1 MIKRV
6 WLPLIAL
13 FAMPF
18 FSHAWDPL
26 PEEIEGWFMQG
37 VRYYKGEEGVE
48 PDFGKAISYWNR
60 AADQGYVQAQFNLGV
75 LYDTVG
81 TVQNPWE
88 AFRYY
93 KLAAD
98 KGYAPAQFNVGVAFE
113 KGDGIAKDL
122 RKAKH
127 YYGLAKNQNYA
138 PAIKRLQR
146 LTASSNK

>member
-6 WLPLIAL
+6 WVPLIAL

-26 PEEIEGWFMQG
+26 PEEIEGWFMEG
-37 VRYYKGEEGVE
+37 VRYYKGEEGGK

-60 AADQGYVQAQFNLGV
+60 AAEQGYAPAQFNLGV
-75 LYDTVG
+75 LYDTAD
-81 TVQNPWE
+81 TLQNPWE
-88 AFRYY
+88 AFKYY

-113 KGDGIAKDL
+113 KGEGIPKDL
-122 RKAKH
+122 GQAKH

-138 PAIKRLQR
+138 PAIKRLR
-146 LTASSNK
+146 KAIEPPNK